1 MKDVFD
7 LVARAMIATISLFE
21 AFTSVRFIHRTK
33 DTMLEYGLTWNPDL
47 LIYLT
52 AIALAVGGLFLLIGY
67 RPGFAVTLLLLYW
80 VPVTFIVYSFW
91 NDAPQIRN
99 VQAIHFMKNIAF
111 IGGMIHVLVYGTGK
125 YSVRRFFGVTQLPR
139 EKW

>member
-1 MKDVFD
+1 MKDIFD
-7 LVARAMIATISLFE
+7 LVARTMLAAISLYE
-21 AFTSVRFIHRTK
+21 AFTSVQFMTRTK
-33 DTMLEYGLTWNPDL
+33 ETMIEYGISWNPDL

-52 AIALAVGGLFLLIGY
+52 AFALALGGIFLLIGY
-67 RPGFAVTLLLLYW
+67 RPGFAVTLLLMYW

-91 NDAPQIRN
+91 NDPEHIRN
-99 VQAIHFMKNIAF
+99 IQAIHFMKNIAF

-125 YSVRRFFGVTQLPR
+125 YSVRRFFGITKLPK